1 MKSWSSVALPEISGV
16 GLAPFLNDVASGKK
30 INPVVD
36 AKASIYICG
45 ITPYDSTHI
54 GHAAT
59 YVNFDLLKRVWLDA
73 GFSVNHVQNVTD
85 IDDPLFER
93 ATKIGTPWQEIANRE
108 MKRYADDMVAL
119 RVLPPDSYATIT
131 EEFSTIVTS
140 IQELLHMDAAY
151 RLDDDI
157 YFDISQSDKLGFVS
171 HLKFDEMKQLFA
183 ARGGDPERANKRN
196 ALDPLLWKQCLGDDG
211 FDSVLG
217 KGRPGWHVE
226 CVAIANKYAALPL
239 SVKAG
244 GSDLIF
250 PHHDMCQAECDSW
263 LHVGLANAYI
273 YAGMVN
279 YQGEKM
285 SKSLG
290 NLVFV
295 SDLLES
301 GVDPMA
307 IRLAIL
313 TNHYSKEWH
322 WSDDL
327 LTNANLRLETWRDA
341 LALEVTVEPE
351 ALLGDIRHFL
361 ADDLDTPSAISAIDT
376 WATNT
381 LQGKGNTHGGAGLV
395 GRSLDKLF
403 GIAL

>member
-1 MKSWSSVALPEISGV
+1 MKSWSSVALPEIPGA
-16 GLAPFLNDVASGKK
+16 GIAPLLSDVASGEMF
-30 INPVVD
+30 NPVVD
-36 AKASIYICG
+36 CQASIYVCG

-73 GFSVNHVQNVTD
+73 GYFVNHVQNVTD

-93 ATKIGTPWQEIANRE
+93 AAKIGVPWQEIANRE
-108 MKRYADDMVAL
+108 IKRYADDMVAL
-119 RVLPPDSYATIT
+119 RVFPPDHYATIT
-131 EEFSTIVTS
+131 EEFSTIVKA
-140 IQELLHMDAAY
+140 IQEMLKMDIAY
-151 RLDDDI
+151 VLENDI
-157 YFDISQSDKLGFVS
+157 YFDISASSKLGFVS
-171 HLKFDEMKQLFA
+171 HFNFDEMKHLFA

-196 ALDPLLWKQCLGDDG
+196 VLDPLLWKQCLGEDG
-211 FDSVLG
+211 FDSELG

-226 CVAIANKYAALPL
+226 CVAIANKFSSLPL

-250 PHHDMCQAECDSW
+250 PHHDMCQTQCNSW
-263 LHVGLANAYI
+263 LHANLANSYI
-273 YAGMVN
+273 YAGMVY

-295 SDLLES
+295 SDLLAA

-307 IRLAIL
+307 IRLTIL
-313 TNHYSKEWH
+313 TNHYSQEWH
-322 WSDDL
+322 WSDEL
-327 LTNANLRLETWRDA
+327 LAKSNNRLNNWREA
-341 LALEVTVEPE
+341 LALENTVEPE
-351 ALLGDIRHFL
+351 DLLLSIRTFL
-361 ADDLDTPSAISAIDT
+361 ANDLDTPSAISAIDS
-376 WATNT
+376 WASQT
-381 LQGKGNTHGGAGLV
+381 LQGKGSTHGGAGLV
-395 GRSLDKLF
+395 GRTLDKLF